1 MNQNEEIIK
10 ILINELKSRGLIKE
24 KSNAFKNTEILLYN
38 YNIFKE
44 SIRLH
49 NEQLQDLKDYG
60 IPNKSKSITTMS
72 TNVRKIDKNDQ
83 IDSAIKNLE
92 QQIYKIK
99 VFLKHI
105 DRILKE
111 FKVDPY
117 YQIIEL
123 KYFNNKT
130 IDEIAEIMR
139 KDTST
144 ISRNKNRLINEIK
157 VKLLPNEI
165 ISEIIN
171 Y

>member
-10 ILINELKSRGLIKE
+10 ILINELKFRGLIKE
-24 KSNAFKNTEILLYN
+24 KSNTFQNTEILLYN
-38 YNIFKE
+38 YNSFKK

-49 NEQLQDLKDYG
+49 NEQLQDLIDYG
-60 IPNKSKSITTMS
+60 IPKKSKSITMMS
-72 TNVRKIDKNDQ
+72 NGPKKTDKNDQ
-83 IDSAIKNLE
+83 IEIAIENLK
-92 QQIYKIK
+92 QQIYRLK

-111 FKVDPY
+111 FREDPY
-117 YQIIEL
+117 YEIIEL
-123 KYFNNKT
+123 KYFKNKT
-130 IDEIAEIMR
+130 IDEIAEIMK

-165 ISEIIN
+165 ITEIIN

>member
-10 ILINELKSRGLIKE
+10 ILINELKLRGLIKE
-24 KSNAFKNTEILLYN
+24 KSNAFKNTEVLLYN
-38 YNIFKE
+38 YNVFKE

-83 IDSAIKNLE
+83 IDSAITNLE

-130 IDEIAEIMR
+130 IDEIAEIMK